1 MENNQTV
8 AELQDRV
15 TKLESALAHHQYEYD
30 ALNHV
35 VIEQSERIEQLT
47 RRLDRLEAD
56 LRDVREHIPDERDPV
71 DEKPPHY

>member
-1 MENNQTV
+1 MVRFNWS
-8 AELQDRV
+8 LQ
-15 TKLESALAHHQYEYD
+15 EYD
-30 ALNHV
+30 ALNQV